1 METNLKNQ
9 LQTGLFVLIGIGI
22 ILFSIISLDGDKW
35 FLTQKTRVYAEFQEV
50 QGLANG
56 SVVSLSGLTVG
67 NVESIQ
73 YLTENKVLRV
83 TLKIEKSA
91 LAMIPSDSRVEIR
104 TQGALG
110 DKYIM
115 IMPGQANTFLTE
127 NSQLQT
133 DKSKDLIGVIAE
145 RGKEADKVFEIIN
158 ELYVMTKT
166 MNHEGRFEKIMSNF
180 QDAASELRQ
189 TAKES
194 RLLISEIRHENPK
207 KISDSLE
214 KMDRILGKIDRGEGT
229 LGALINDPSL
239 HDSLKGLLG
248 TSERKSNMKSLI
260 RTTIQ
265 KSDE

>member
-1 METNLKNQ
+1 MEAHVKNQ
-9 LQTGLFVLIGIGI
+9 MQTGIFVLIGLGI

-35 FLTQKTRVYAEFQEV
+35 FLTQKTRVFAEFQEV

-56 SVVSLSGLTVG
+56 SVVSLSGLTIG
-67 NVESIQ
+67 NVEEIQ
-73 YLTENKVLRV
+73 YVSESKVLQV
-83 TLKIEKSA
+83 TMKIEKNA
-91 LAMIPSDSRVEIR
+91 LGMIPSDSRVEIR

-115 IMPGQANTFLTE
+115 ILPGLATTYLTE

-180 QDAASELRQ
+180 QDAAVELRQ

-194 RLLISEIRHENPK
+194 RLLLTEIRHDSPK
-207 KISDSLE
+207 KIADSLE

-265 KSDE
+265 KSED